1 MVQRKEHL
9 DTFAVSTL
17 LACCLF
23 WGFQQVLIKTTV
35 VEVPPL
41 WQAALRF
48 AGATV
53 LLALWCAVRRVPLF
67 TRDGTLRAG
76 LLAGLLFAGEF
87 SCIYLGLR
95 DTTASRLT
103 VFLYTSPFVV
113 AVLLPRF
120 VRSERLRAVQWA
132 GLVIAFLAVAAA
144 FSEGFTGA
152 ATPRQLRGD
161 ALALASGVLWGL
173 TTLVI
178 RASALATA
186 SAEKTLMYQVA
197 VTAVVAPLLSL
208 GLGESWSLDY
218 PAWAWGSIALQTAVG
233 AFASYLAW
241 MWLLRHYPAT
251 LMSSFTFLTPVF
263 ALVFGVALLGE
274 PLTLQL
280 VLALA
285 GVAAGIVL
293 VNRKRP

>member
-1 MVQRKEHL
+1 MPERKTHL
-9 DTFAVSTL
+9 DGLAVGLL

-23 WGFQQVLIKTTV
+23 WGFQQILIKATG
-35 VEVPPL
+35 EVPPL

-48 AGATV
+48 AGATA
-53 LLALWCAVRRVPLF
+53 LLAGWCAWRRVPLF
-67 TRDGTLRAG
+67 ARDGTLRGG
-76 LLAGLLFAGEF
+76 LLAGLLFAAEF

-113 AVLLPRF
+113 ALLLPRL
-120 VRSERLRAVQWA
+120 VPSERLRGVQWA
-132 GLVIAFLAVAAA
+132 GLVVAFCAVAVA
-144 FSEGFTGA
+144 FAEGFVA
-152 ATPRQLRGD
+152 AHGPHQLRGD
-161 ALALASGVLWGL
+161 ALALAAGTLWGL

-178 RASALATA
+178 RASRLATA
-186 SAEKTLMYQVA
+186 SAEKTLFYQVA

-208 GLGESWSLDY
+208 ALGESWSLAY
-218 PAWAWGSIALQTAVG
+218 SGFAWGSLAVQTVVG

-251 LMSSFTFLTPVF
+251 RMASFTFLTPVC
-263 ALVFGVALLGE
+263 ALVFGVVLLAE
-274 PLTLQL
+274 PLTAQL

-285 GVAAGIVL
+285 GVAVGIVL
-293 VNRKRP
+293 VNRKPAA